1 MTKYRP
7 YVVPPDAQ
15 RLDDLAAT
23 QSIGD
28 PEVAHCWELVR
39 EGIQTLKI
47 GTGNLGELLEH
58 LRAGNGMTLDELT
71 VEVEP
76 PGSDRMLVGL
86 LDDQRTCSAP
96 KMIAELE
103 LLARRASERRPAAAP
118 PRRWWQRR

>member
-7 YVVPPDAQ
+7 YVMPPDAQ
-15 RLDDLAAT
+15 RLDQLAAT
-23 QSIGD
+23 QVIAD
-28 PEVAHCWELVR
+28 VEVASCWELVR
-39 EGIQTLKI
+39 EGIRTLKI
-47 GTGNLGELLEH
+47 GTRNLGELIEH

-71 VEVEP
+71 IEVDP

-103 LLARRASERRPAAAP
+103 LLAKRAGEAQPAAPAP
-118 PRRWWQRR
+118 KRWWSRR